1 MVCCICTKKLAEM
14 VKVPVALIGGVKKYE
29 QVNFILNDSKIEYIV
44 RALMKDPDLTKKW
57 EDDEINKNK

>member
-1 MVCCICTKKLAEM
+1 M
-14 VKVPVALIGGVKKYE
+14 VKVPVALIGRVKKYE
-29 QVNFILNDSKIEYIV
+29 QVDFILNDSKIEYIV